1 MSEKPEILSRRE
13 REMMDVIYRRGEAT
27 AAQVREGLAEPPS
40 DSAVRTI
47 LRILEEKGH
56 LAHRKEG
63 NRFVFSPVTPPGTAR
78 RSALRRVLDTF
89 FASEPERAFEA
100 LLDVSGGDL
109 SEEELDRISAMID
122 RARKEGR

>member
-1 MSEKPEILSRRE
+1 MPARPESLSRRE

-27 AAQVREGLAEPPS
+27 AAQVRAGLPEPPS

-56 LAHRKEG
+56 LTHRKEG
-63 NRFVFSPVTPPGTAR
+63 HRFVFSPTTSPGKAR

-89 FASEPERAFEA
+89 FADEPEQAFAA
-100 LLDVSGGDL
+100 LLDVSGDDL
-109 SEEELDRISAMID
+109 SKEELDRISALID
-122 RARKEGR
+122 QARKEGR